1 MIPVIARSEAT
12 RQSRVAQG
20 RPGLVGLRPPSAR
33 YARNDDGALA
43 TDIPLRCIM
52 LLAQRPPHPRG
63 DYRMIRDSFA
73 ALALSCSINAAA
85 AAAAGQGDGLGKW
98 RRGSGDIGGQR
109 TI

>member
-12 RQSRVAQG
+12 RQSRVAPG

-43 TDIPLRCIM
+43 TDLPLRCLM

-63 DYRMIRDSFA
+63 YYPLIRDTFA
-73 ALALSCSINAAA
+73 AHALSWSITPVSELRQALCRA
-85 AAAAGQGDGLGKW
+85 
-98 RRGSGDIGGQR
+98 DIFP
-109 TI
+109 THL